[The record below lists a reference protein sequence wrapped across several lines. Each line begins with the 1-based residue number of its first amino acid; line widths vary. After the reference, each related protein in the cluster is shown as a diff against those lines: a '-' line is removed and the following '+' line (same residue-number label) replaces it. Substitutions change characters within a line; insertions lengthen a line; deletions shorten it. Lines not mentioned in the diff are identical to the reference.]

1 MSNSSSL
8 ALSETWER
16 KAVFQTL
23 IWWGNASQLSEC
35 CLLPPQFYW
44 TVDMDLLTDII
55 VANSAGRAKSP
66 ASLTVMWAANMG
78 PRLIPV
84 QTKNRAMGRDLIGLQ
99 EERRRPYVT
108 KVKANDKY

>member
-1 MSNSSSL
+1 
-8 ALSETWER
+8 
-16 KAVFQTL
+16 
-23 IWWGNASQLSEC
+23 
-35 CLLPPQFYW
+35 
-44 TVDMDLLTDII
+44 MDLLTDII

-84 QTKNRAMGRDLIGLQ
+84 QTKNRAMGKDLIGLQ
-99 EERRRPYVT
+99 EERRCPYVT